1 MKYPNKVSYNGNT
14 LIDLTADTVTPDKLL
29 LGVTA
34 HNAKGEVIVG
44 TLNINDL
51 IHHTIRKHAY
61 TGDCVGSFTNK

>member
-1 MKYPNKVSYNGNT
+1 MYVNKVDYNGNT
-14 LIDLTADTVTPDKLL
+14 LIDLTSDTITADKLL

-34 HNAKGEVIVG
+34 HNAKGELITG
-44 TLNINDL
+44 TLDINDL